1 MQQMSPE
8 NQAFR
13 EQLELHIQQQQ
24 LHGKIAHAMKQDL
37 KKRPD
42 MLYYKM
48 PAPRMTALPDSRWSV
63 ALHLLPVPRMS
74 GRADLKTVLIEYV
87 QFLIGVNDMTF
98 SATLLRMLN
107 RQQNQTLR
115 RVAPRIGKKK
125 DVWDHVIPTGYI
137 VSEILRMLEAQSID
151 GLERL
156 LDLYAQAGQRAIS
169 IEEYAKLNA
178 SGLRNSMPHEWDWR
192 SEHADPFAR
201 YKSAGVDLS

>member
-1 MQQMSPE
+1 MSPE

-24 LHGKIAHAMKQDL
+24 LPGKIAHAMKQDL

-48 PAPRMTALPDSRWSV
+48 PAPRMTAQPDSRWSV
-63 ALHLLPVPRMS
+63 ALHLMPVPRMS
-74 GRADLKTVLIEYV
+74 RRPDLKTVLIEYA
-87 QFLIGVNDMTF
+87 QFLIGANDMTF

-115 RVAPRIGKKK
+115 RLAPRTGTNK

-137 VSEILRMLEAQSID
+137 VSEILRMLEARSID

-156 LDLYAQAGQRAIS
+156 LDLYAHAGQRAITK
-169 IEEYAKLNA
+169 EQNAKLNA
-178 SGLRNSMPHEWDWR
+178 SGLRNSMPHGWDWR
-192 SEHADPFAR
+192 NDNADLFAR
-201 YKSAGVDLS
+201 YKIAGVDLS

>member
-13 EQLELHIQQQQ
+13 EQLELHFKQQQ
-24 LHGKIAHAMKQDL
+24 LPGKFAYAMKQDL

-48 PAPRMTALPDSRWSV
+48 PDPRMTALPDSRWSV

-74 GRADLKTVLIEYV
+74 RRPDLKTVLIEYA
-87 QFLIGVNDMTF
+87 QFLIGIKDMTF

-125 DVWDHVIPTGYI
+125 DVWDHVIPAGYI
-137 VSEILRMLEAQSID
+137 VSEILRMVEALSID

-156 LDLYAQAGQRAIS
+156 LDLYAQAGQRAIT

-178 SGLRNSMPHEWDWR
+178 SGLRNAMPHGWDWR
-192 SEHADPFAR
+192 SEDADPFAR